1 MSILDEYLE
10 LARESI
16 KTIEEKFQGY
26 PIEWKLA
33 VFDKL
38 VRPYYY
44 FEIEKKQNALQ
55 KPNAMATVENNISK
69 NEIKEKIIGIV
80 KIAERLDSQL
90 DREVSDKIEDF
101 IKIKNRKDLD
111 DLSELE
117 LSELY
122 KLLNGLLDKYYSL
135 HPEKMP
141 FDVKVEK
148 IKDFVKNKLKQ
159 SAKVEPFPKE
169 KKIVVSHIDKNAFE
183 EFRKYLQ
190 ELNFTR
196 VLEGYDR
203 SQNSVWR
210 LSNDK

>member
-10 LARESI
+10 LVRESI
-16 KTIEEKFQGY
+16 KIIEEKFQGY

-44 FEIEKKQNALQ
+44 FEIEKKQNVLQ

-69 NEIKEKIIGIV
+69 NEIKEKIIRIV

-101 IKIKNRKDLD
+101 IKIRNRKDLD

-117 LSELY
+117 
-122 KLLNGLLDKYYSL
+122 
-135 HPEKMP
+135 
-141 FDVKVEK
+141 
-148 IKDFVKNKLKQ
+148 
-159 SAKVEPFPKE
+159 
-169 KKIVVSHIDKNAFE
+169 
-183 EFRKYLQ
+183 
-190 ELNFTR
+190 
-196 VLEGYDR
+196 
-203 SQNSVWR
+203 
-210 LSNDK
+210 